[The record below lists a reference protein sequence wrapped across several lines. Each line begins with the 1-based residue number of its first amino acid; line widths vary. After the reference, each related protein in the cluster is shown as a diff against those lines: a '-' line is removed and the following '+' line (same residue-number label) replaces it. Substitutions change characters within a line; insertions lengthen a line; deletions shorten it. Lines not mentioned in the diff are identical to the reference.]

1 MQCSVKQPFESEC
14 ICVTD
19 IKSSWPLLYLYS
31 PYSCT
36 VTSQRLTP
44 TEFTLRATLCDFSSV
59 VQWNIWAQHVHVPCV
74 YTPFLVEGHWQGVIG
89 SDHTLTTLWK
99 KTQMMTNEHGTEIV
113 SSCPSKTDLP
123 NICTSLVHKLA
134 CIYIENPGRFNL
146 LFKVDQLLSIIS
158 RDCYCV
164 TYLSF

>member
-1 MQCSVKQPFESEC
+1 MTSSVFILSIQ
-14 ICVTD
+14 
-19 IKSSWPLLYLYS
+19 LYS
-31 PYSCT
+31 HKSAINT
-36 VTSQRLTP
+36 NR
-44 TEFTLRATLCDFSSV
+44 
-59 VQWNIWAQHVHVPCV
+59 I
-74 YTPFLVEGHWQGVIG
+74 YTEGHAMWFLKCCSMKHLSSACTCSLCLYSFSGWGAWQGVVG

>member
-1 MQCSVKQPFESEC
+1 MTSSVFILSIQLYSHKSAINTNRICTEGHAMWFLKCCSMKHLSSACTCSLCLYSF
-14 ICVTD
+14 
-19 IKSSWPLLYLYS
+19 SSWGALAGGYRIRSHP
-31 PYSCT
+31 
-36 VTSQRLTP
+36 
-44 TEFTLRATLCDFSSV
+44 D
-59 VQWNIWAQHVHVPCV
+59 H
-74 YTPFLVEGHWQGVIG
+74 LVK
-89 SDHTLTTLWK
+89 K

-164 TYLSF
+164 TYLSFLTMGCL